1 MFNKIFEDYRN
12 FLTEDDEALLVEGR
26 KDVALSRA
34 TKGIDDE
41 AFKDI
46 ASAQMERL
54 LDADPSGK
62 QKYANWLAG
71 QVNKEVFRSIKYIK
85 DQLRGDM
92 MVADYIDSVRAS
104 VERTGR
110 ELARMLPTY
119 HKLAERNLI
128 DQNINKYDEYTD
140 WSYDTYQA
148 EKKFE
153 EREKLKSMEAEAKQT
168 IDTLIDDEDYTLK
181 RPDSTAASCILGM
194 GAQWCI
200 AATKSQNYFD
210 QFTRE
215 GKAFYILELRHLPI
229 DDDFRKVA
237 LQYDADRDRESAEP
251 DLIWH
256 SPNEMQDDDDVRSA
270 IRSNLLMK
278 GFWNSQKNLKASKK
292 YYNKGKRGDMNRQ
305 ELDTILLNLNNQLD
319 KYQMAH
325 IADDGEIQTR
335 PEILKN
341 LETYMKAADLDGDDL
356 DDLIESLDEL
366 VWEEWSTITY
376 SADDHFKNHPTGVSD
391 ADYDREIAEAELKHF
406 DVYVERDADGEG
418 NDYINAG
425 GSFNFDHEDLVDQ
438 NLDMSEVENFLSKA
452 LNDENVWNFETYSD
466 NSETSVSVTM
476 YQNEYYDDD
485 PLVRFKSF
493 VSDVKEADNAYEE
506 VHKAVIQTMKDT
518 GMIASE
524 NLKAIFKRF
533 EEREFKHFEAEY
545 EEGNVV
551 VSSRI
556 PVRMQLPEEL
566 TSKSRYLSKELPRPK
581 TSEDPRS
588 FIWDF
593 MIGQL
598 RGTESIERIKADL
611 IKRLNVVFNR
621 ALQMAANQIKL
632 PLNEQEISKSRVPE
646 FKIDFGAQGP
656 ANQASIP
663 PKQTSGSST
672 WDIRDIFTY
681 WLDIVLKGN
690 ETPDELAQIEKFL
703 NIIDNEKFFQS
714 IRQYVEALVNNQLQK
729 EIIPAARILVKD
741 MVSKEKTTD
750 ELADLFENWRKFTK

>member
-1 MFNKIFEDYRN
+1 MEKIFEKYRD
-12 FLTEDDEALLVEGR
+12 FLENADLLLVEGR
-26 KDVALSRA
+26 KDVAMSRA
-34 TKGIDDE
+34 VRGVKNEMIKE
-41 AFKDI
+41 FAEV
-46 ASAQMERL
+46 QMQRL

-71 QVNKEVFRSIKYIK
+71 QINKEVFRSMEYIK
-85 DQLRGDM
+85 RQRM
-92 MVADYIDSVRAS
+92 AVEDYIDSVKAS
-104 VERTGR
+104 VETVVRR
-110 ELARMLPTY
+110 LLSNLPTY
-119 HKLAERNLI
+119 HKLVERNLI
-128 DQNINKYDEYTD
+128 EKNINKYEEYTD
-140 WSYDTYQA
+140 WGHDIYVA
-148 EKKFE
+148 
-153 EREKLKSMEAEAKQT
+153 EREFQERERLKGMEAEAKQT
-168 IDTLIDDEDYTLK
+168 IDTLINDEDYTLK

-200 AATKSQNYFD
+200 AATRSQNYFD

-237 LQYDADRDRESAEP
+237 LQYDAGRDRESAEP

-278 GFWNSQKNLKASKK
+278 GFWNSQENLKASKK
-292 YYNKGKRGDMNRQ
+292 YYNKGKRGDENRQ

-376 SADDHFKNHPTGVSD
+376 SASEHFENHPTGVSD
-391 ADYDREIAEAELKHF
+391 ADYEKAIAEAELKHF
-406 DVYVERDADGEG
+406 DVYVDRAVDGEG

-425 GSFNFDHEDLVDQ
+425 GSFDFDHDDLVDQ
-438 NLDMSEVENFLSKA
+438 NLEMSEVENFLSKA
-452 LNDENVWNFETYSD
+452 LNDENVWNVETYSD

-476 YQNEYYDDD
+476 HQNEYYDDD
-485 PLVRFKSF
+485 PLERFNSF
-493 VSDVKEADNAYEE
+493 IRDVKEADDAYEE
-506 VHKAVIQTMKDT
+506 VHKAVIQAMKDS

-524 NLKAIFKRF
+524 SLKAIFKRF

-556 PVRMQLPEEL
+556 PVRLLLPEEL

-621 ALQMAANQIKL
+621 ALQMAANQLKL
-632 PLNEQEISKSRVPE
+632 PLNEQEIVKSRVPE
-646 FKIDFGAQGP
+646 FKIDFGAMGP

-741 MVSKEKTTD
+741 TISKEETTD
-750 ELADLFENWRKFTK
+750 ELADLFENWRRFIK